1 MIGGRSLRARHAAQ
15 SIPQWTALFR
25 KWALPLFGA
34 LYPLTFWLFFVVM
47 HLQSQAWSS
56 SRVLLPLQGY
66 WQWFYNTVL
75 SFEQVRAVRRSPT
88 AAWHP
93 LLMLAVLLLMSGAYI
108 WLLTR
113 LRAGKTRLHIRPMIG
128 LVLLASVPLLLL
140 PNLQSGDVY
149 SYISFG
155 RIAVVH
161 GGNPFVDPPRAFGS
175 DPFLRYVNWSGVP
188 SVYGPTWIY
197 LSMLLT
203 ALVESIHS
211 HVITYVLSYKLLA
224 MVLHIAN
231 GVLIWAIL
239 GRWRPQQQ
247 QWGTALYLLCP
258 LVLIEFIGNGHND
271 VLMITGILLAVWLHG
286 RGQWPWAIIA
296 FTLAVL
302 TKWIALLLLPLYGLA
317 LLWEA
322 PTWRERAKRTVVGVA
337 LFAAWSVILYSPY
350 WEGTRTLKI
359 LVDAP
364 PQKRLINSLG
374 DVVRNDIERVM
385 ARFGGWPDPAIL
397 DSVTIFSPP
406 SGASNTPASAALANN
421 PNSQID
427 EVWRQQ
433 ARQFTQERSEFRR
446 QQTEANANRTWL
458 NNQIRTIALGVLAA
472 CCLGGAAITRS
483 FERALLVGAWLF
495 FVYCAISAVW
505 FWPWYVTWFVAL
517 AALLDWRVT
526 GRTAVMFA
534 LLAPL
539 AYVFFPPTVDPAL
552 WQRYR
557 AVLIFVPPL
566 VFAIWHG
573 VALVRANRRTWLAQ
587 ARARVNT
594 VLKRGSP
601 AVPQE

>member
-1 MIGGRSLRARHAAQ
+1 MIGGRSLRARRAAH
-15 SIPQWTALFR
+15 SIPQWTALSR
-25 KWALPLFGA
+25 KWALPLFGV
-34 LYPLTFWLFFVVM
+34 LYPLAFWLFFVVM

-56 SRVLLPLQGY
+56 SRVLSPLQGY
-66 WQWFYNTVL
+66 WQWFYNTIL
-75 SFEQVRAVRRSPT
+75 PFEQVRAVRRSPA

-93 LLMLAVLLLMSGAYI
+93 LLMLAVLVLMSGAYV
-108 WLLTR
+108 WLLAQ
-113 LRAGKTRLHIRPMIG
+113 LRARTLTLHVRAMTG

-140 PNLQSGDVY
+140 PNLQSGDIY
-149 SYISFG
+149 SYIAYG
-155 RIAVVH
+155 RIAAIH
-161 GGNPFVDPPRAFGS
+161 GGNPFVDPPSAFLNIDRS
-175 DPFLRYVNWSGVP
+175 YVTLVNWRNVA
-188 SVYGPTWIY
+188 SVYGPVWIY

-203 ALVESIHS
+203 ALVEAIHS

-224 MVLHIAN
+224 MVLHITN
-231 GVLIWAIL
+231 GMLIWAIL

-271 VLMITGILLAVWLHG
+271 VLMITGILLAVWLHL

-322 PTWRERAKRTVVGVA
+322 RTWRERAKRTAVGLA

-374 DVVRNDIERVM
+374 DVVRNDVERAM
-385 ARFGGWPDPAIL
+385 ARFGGWPDPALL
-397 DSVTIFSPP
+397 DSVTIFTP
-406 SGASNTPASAALANN
+406 SGTSNTPASAALANN

-427 EVWRQQ
+427 EVWQQQ
-433 ARQFTQERSEFRR
+433 ARQFTQERSAFRR
-446 QQTEANANRTWL
+446 QQAEATANRTWL
-458 NNQIRTIALGVLAA
+458 NNQIRTLAMGVLAA
-472 CCLGGAAITRS
+472 CCLLGAAITRS

-495 FVYCAISAVW
+495 FVYCAVSAVW

-539 AYVFFPPTVDPAL
+539 AYVFFPSTVDPAL

-566 VFAIWHG
+566 VFALSHG
-573 VALVRANRRTWLAQ
+573 VALVRAHWRTWLQ
-587 ARARVNT
+587 RARSTITTLAAWRTSKV
-594 VLKRGSP
+594 
-601 AVPQE
+601 AQ

>member
-1 MIGGRSLRARHAAQ
+1 MIGGRSLRARRIAQ
-15 SIPQWTALFR
+15 PIPQWTALSR

-47 HLQSQAWSS
+47 HLKSQAWA
-56 SRVLLPLQGY
+56 RGQVLDPLRSY
-66 WQWFYNTVL
+66 WRWFNATIF
-75 SFEQVRAVRRSPT
+75 SQEQVAAVRRS
-88 AAWHP
+88 AEASWHP
-93 LLMLAVLLLMSGAYI
+93 LLMLAVLMLMSVAYV
-108 WLLTR
+108 WLLLW
-113 LRAGKTRLHIRPMIG
+113 LRAGKTTLHVRAMIG

-161 GGNPFVDPPRAFGS
+161 GGNPFIDPPRAFGS
-175 DPFLRYVNWSGVP
+175 DRFLRYVNWVGVP

-211 HVITYVLSYKLLA
+211 HIITYVLSYKLLA
-224 MVLHIAN
+224 MALHIAN

-258 LVLIEFIGNGHND
+258 LVMIEFIGNGHND
-271 VLMITGILLAVWLHG
+271 VLMITGILLAVWLHL

-322 PTWRERAKRTVVGVA
+322 RTWRERAKRTAVGLA

-385 ARFGGWPDPAIL
+385 THFGGWPDPAIL

-406 SGASNTPASAALANN
+406 GNSTTPASAALANN
-421 PNSQID
+421 PNSEID

-433 ARQFTQERSEFRR
+433 ARQFSQERSAFR
-446 QQTEANANRTWL
+446 QQQAEATANRTWL

-472 CCLGGAAITRS
+472 CCLLGAAITRS

-495 FVYCAISAVW
+495 FVYCSISAVW
-505 FWPWYVTWFVAL
+505 FWPWYLTWFVAL

-566 VFAIWHG
+566 AFALWHG
-573 VALVRANRRTWLAQ
+573 VALVRTHWRRWLHT
-587 ARARVNT
+587 ARAT
-594 VLKRGSP
+594 VSTALTRKSP
-601 AVPQE
+601 TVQQE